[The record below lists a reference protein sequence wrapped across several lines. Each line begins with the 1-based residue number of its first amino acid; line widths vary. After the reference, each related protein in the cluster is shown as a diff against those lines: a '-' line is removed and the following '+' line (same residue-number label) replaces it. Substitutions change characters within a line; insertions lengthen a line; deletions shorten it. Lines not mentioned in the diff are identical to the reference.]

1 MIKNIFASSGKF
13 WNWLVVSSS
22 DPSSVAL
29 TVKGV
34 FSLAVVQGIFAL
46 LPLVGVHPTFSL
58 TDLSDG
64 VSNLVYTGLTTIAG
78 AVSVYG
84 IIRKA
89 IVTMKPA
96 PSQSS
101 DETLPPPPPPP
112 GM

>member
-46 LPLVGVHPTFSL
+46 LPLVGIHPTFSL

-64 VSNLVYTGLTTIAG
+64 ASNLVYTGLTTIAG

-84 IIRKA
+84 LIRKGIMTLKA
-89 IVTMKPA
+89 PA
-96 PSQSS
+96 EDS
-101 DETLPPPPPPP
+101 ETLPPLPRPP
-112 GM
+112 GI